1 MLAAYSD
8 FFTTSTRAIP
18 RMEAGG
24 YGSGAAYG
32 GDETPTA
39 RAGGTPAVHSKSGG
53 AASALQI
60 MKLTCSRCDWHSPI
74 DGLYNLCPNCGAPIL
89 VHYELTRA
97 PRVSCERSDMWRY
110 RAVLPTL
117 ADDEII
123 TLGEGI
129 TPLLPSRT
137 QRNVYIKDESKNPT
151 RSFKSRGMAAAVTM
165 AKKLGAKS
173 LAAPTAGN
181 AGAALSA
188 YGARAGLPVFVA
200 MPKDTPQSIIRECRG
215 YGAQVELVEGV
226 ITDAAKRVQQFIN
239 QNGGFDLSTL
249 KEPYRVEGKKI
260 MGYELLDD
268 LGRLPDVIL
277 YPTGGGTGLIGMW
290 KAFDEMQRLAWID
303 GHRPR
308 MWSVQSSGCAP
319 IVRAFEQQLE
329 TAPEWE
335 SPRTSAWGLR
345 VPRAVGDRLM
355 LTALRD
361 SHGGAIAV
369 DEARIED
376 AAAELRRGEGIDAG
390 PETGAAWL
398 ALSELRAR
406 GVIRSDDVV
415 VLFNTGGDKYQ

>member
-1 MLAAYSD
+1 MTL
-8 FFTTSTRAIP
+8 R
-18 RMEAGG
+18 
-24 YGSGAAYG
+24 
-32 GDETPTA
+32 
-39 RAGGTPAVHSKSGG
+39 
-53 AASALQI
+53 
-60 MKLTCSRCDWHSPI
+60 CSRCDWQSPI
-74 DGLYNLCPNCGAPIL
+74 DALYNLCPNCSAPIL
-89 VHYELTRA
+89 VHYEWGAGASPAVPPATGR
-97 PRVSCERSDMWRY
+97 PDMWRY
-110 RAVLPTL
+110 RAVLP
-117 ADDEII
+117 AVSDDEIV

-137 QRNVYIKDESKNPT
+137 QRNIFIKDESKNPT

-165 AKKLGAKS
+165 ARKLGARS

-181 AGAALSA
+181 AGAALAA

-200 MPKDTPQSIIRECRG
+200 MPKDTPASIIDECRD
-215 YGAQVELVEGV
+215 YGAQVELVEGM
-226 ITDAAKRVQQFIN
+226 ITDAAKRVQQFIRE
-239 QNGGFDLSTL
+239 NGGFDLSTL

-290 KAFDEMQRLAWID
+290 KAFDEMERLGWVDA
-303 GHRPR
+303 HRPR

-335 SPRTSAWGLR
+335 SPQTSAWGLR

-355 LTALRD
+355 LAALRD
-361 SHGGAIAV
+361 SGGGAIAV
-369 DEARIED
+369 EESRIEN
-376 AAAELRRGEGIDAG
+376 AAAELRRTEGIDAG

-398 ALSELRAR
+398 ALSELRASGAVR
-406 GVIRSDDVV
+406 EEDVV
-415 VLFNTGGDKYQ
+415 VVFNTGGNKYR